1 MNTSTSVKQPKSL
14 NIDFELYADNDQE
27 FKKELCY
34 LLIDNVKELHIAL
47 QESLQ
52 TGDLSVFSTVCH
64 KVTVSIDMI
73 NDRQVDTL
81 IEKVK
86 DAFYAQHPLLITQYT
101 SRLSAALLQLVI
113 DIEAEIE
120 TRDSC

>member
-1 MNTSTSVKQPKSL
+1 MNTAVTLEQPKPL
-14 NIDFELYADNDQE
+14 NIDFSSYTDDDQE
-27 FKKELCY
+27 FKKELC
-34 LLIDNVKELHIAL
+34 LLLVDNVKELHIAL

-52 TGDLSVFSTVCH
+52 TGDLSAFSTVCH

-73 NDRQVDTL
+73 DDHQVNTL

-86 DAFYAQHPLLITQYT
+86 DAFYAQHPLLIAQYT

-113 DIEAEIE
+113 DIEAEIAM
-120 TRDSC
+120 R